1 MRSVVAELLTALAL
15 ALLALIAGWFID
27 RERGA
32 WILVLAVAVFFFLRQ
47 MWLVLRLIH
56 WAARPLGTSALDR
69 SDHGTTG

>member
-47 MWLVLRLIH
+47 MWLVLRLIQ
-56 WAARPLGTSALDR
+56 DR
-69 SDHGTTG
+69 KSVV